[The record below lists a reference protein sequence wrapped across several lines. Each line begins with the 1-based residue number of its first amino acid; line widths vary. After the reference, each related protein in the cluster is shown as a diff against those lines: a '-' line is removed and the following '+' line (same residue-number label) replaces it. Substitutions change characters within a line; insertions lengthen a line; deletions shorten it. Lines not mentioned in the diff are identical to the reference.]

1 MVSCYAQMRE
11 TIYHLHSILIHDGK
25 ADSGHYYAFIYDR
38 YTNIWYKFN
47 DYIVSRISEQEVFDE
62 SFGGKGEACA
72 YGVIYVN

>member
-1 MVSCYAQMRE
+1 MRE
-11 TIYHLHSILIHDGK
+11 TIYHLHAILIHDGK

-38 YTNIWYKFN
+38 HSKSWLKFS
-47 DYIVSRISEQEVFDE
+47 DFTVSRVEEQEVFDI